1 MAAQPHPYAAAWQPW
16 DERYE
21 QHLKSKRN
29 WQIACG
35 LSSLA
40 SVILAGGI
48 VYQTTKAR
56 YIPFVVQVDRQGYA
70 LTLPEPLS
78 PSSDPA
84 IVDHMERYEIA
95 AFIRNVRTISSD
107 PAVQQYMLNRMFE
120 HVAGEAGN
128 FLDAYYHSPGR
139 NPFSL
144 GHQQTVTVT
153 VNSILKLAAT
163 SWQVRWEEQ
172 VFDHL
177 GAPLDAPRYW
187 EAELTTEL
195 STPDDQ
201 SSIINN
207 PLGFK
212 VIRIAWA
219 EQQN

>member
-1 MAAQPHPYAAAWQPW
+1 MGAQPHPYAAAWQPW

-40 SVILAGGI
+40 SVILAGGM
-48 VYQTTKAR
+48 VYQSTKAR

-84 IVDHMERYEIA
+84 MVDHMERYEIA

-120 HVAGEAGN
+120 HAGGEAGN

-153 VNSILKLAAT
+153 VNSILKLASN

-172 VFDHL
+172 AFDHL
-177 GAPLDAPRYW
+177 GSPLGAPRYW